1 MARNRE
7 RDHRYREQRSHIS
20 GECLVTQH
28 SVQMRAAS
36 DEATVLLVDDDADF
50 RDSVTALLSSV
61 GLNVK
66 PFGSIAELLDS
77 SLPDVVSCLV
87 LDVRLPRLSGLDFQ
101 AELAKANNTIPII
114 LMTGYGDV
122 PMSVKAMKLGAVDF
136 LIKPFRDQDLLDA
149 VTVALERDRKRR
161 EADRQL
167 ADLKSRLDNLTPRER
182 EVMNLVVTGLMN
194 KQIAGQLGVSEG
206 TVKFHRGRVMEK
218 LGARSVADLVKM
230 AERAE

>member
-1 MARNRE
+1 M
-7 RDHRYREQRSHIS
+7 S
-20 GECLVTQH
+20 VTRH
-28 SVQMRAAS
+28 SVQLRAAP
-36 DEATVLLVDDDADF
+36 DDATVLLVDDDADF
-50 RDSVTALLSSV
+50 RDSLTALLSSV

-66 PFGSIAELLDS
+66 SFGSIVELLDS

-167 ADLKSRLDNLTPRER
+167 AELKSRINNLTPRER
-182 EVMNLVVTGLMN
+182 EVMTLVVRGLMN
-194 KQIAGQLGVSEG
+194 KQIAGRLGVSEG

-218 LGARSVADLVKM
+218 LGVRSVADLVKM

>member
-1 MARNRE
+1 MTR
-7 RDHRYREQRSHIS
+7 
-20 GECLVTQH
+20 H
-28 SVQMRAAS
+28 SVQVRAAS
-36 DEATVLLVDDDADF
+36 DDATVLLVDDDADF
-50 RDSVTALLSSV
+50 RDSLMALLSSV

-161 EADRQL
+161 EADQQL
-167 ADLKSRLDNLTPRER
+167 ADLKSRLNNLTPRER
-182 EVMNLVVTGLMN
+182 EVMTLVVTGLMN
-194 KQIAGQLGVSEG
+194 KQIAGRLGVSEG

-218 LGARSVADLVKM
+218 LGVRSVADLVKM
-230 AERAE
+230 AERVE

>member
-1 MARNRE
+1 
-7 RDHRYREQRSHIS
+7 
-20 GECLVTQH
+20 VTQH

-36 DEATVLLVDDDADF
+36 DEATVLLVDDDVDF
-50 RDSVTALLSSV
+50 RDSMTALLSSV

-149 VTVALERDRKRR
+149 VTIALERDRKRR
-161 EADRQL
+161 EANRKS

-182 EVMNLVVTGLMN
+182 EVMTLVVTGLMN

>member
-1 MARNRE
+1 M
-7 RDHRYREQRSHIS
+7 
-20 GECLVTQH
+20 TQH

-36 DEATVLLVDDDADF
+36 DEATVLLVDDDVDF
-50 RDSVTALLSSV
+50 RDSMTALLSSV

-149 VTVALERDRKRR
+149 VTIALERDRKRR
-161 EADRQL
+161 EANRKS

-182 EVMNLVVTGLMN
+182 EVMTLVVTGLMN

>member
-1 MARNRE
+1 
-7 RDHRYREQRSHIS
+7 
-20 GECLVTQH
+20 VTQH
-28 SVQMRAAS
+28 SAQRRAAS
-36 DEATVLLVDDDADF
+36 DEATVLLVDDEADF
-50 RDSVTALLSSV
+50 RDSMTSLLTSV
-61 GLNVK
+61 GLKVK
-66 PFGSIAELLDS
+66 PFGSIADLLDS

-114 LMTGYGDV
+114 IMTGYGDI

-161 EADRQL
+161 EADRK
-167 ADLKSRLDNLTPRER
+167 AAELKSRLDNLTPRER
-182 EVMNLVVTGLMN
+182 EVMTLVVTGLLN
-194 KQIAGQLGVSEG
+194 KQIAGRLGVGEG

-218 LGARSVADLVKM
+218 LGVRSVAELVKI
-230 AERAE
+230 AECAE

>member
-1 MARNRE
+1 MTR
-7 RDHRYREQRSHIS
+7 
-20 GECLVTQH
+20 H
-28 SVQMRAAS
+28 SVQVRAAS
-36 DEATVLLVDDDADF
+36 DDATVLLVDDDADF
-50 RDSVTALLSSV
+50 RDSLMALLSSV

-114 LMTGYGDV
+114 LVTGYGDV

-161 EADRQL
+161 EADQQL
-167 ADLKSRLDNLTPRER
+167 ADLKSRLNNLTPRER
-182 EVMNLVVTGLMN
+182 EVMTLVVTGLMN
-194 KQIAGQLGVSEG
+194 KQIAGRLGVSEG

-218 LGARSVADLVKM
+218 LGVRSVADLVKM
-230 AERAE
+230 AERVE

>member
-1 MARNRE
+1 MTR
-7 RDHRYREQRSHIS
+7 
-20 GECLVTQH
+20 H
-28 SVQMRAAS
+28 SVQVRAAS
-36 DEATVLLVDDDADF
+36 DDATVLLVDDDADF
-50 RDSVTALLSSV
+50 RDSLMALLSSV

-114 LMTGYGDV
+114 LVTGYGDV

-149 VTVALERDRKRR
+149 VTVALERDRQRR
-161 EADRQL
+161 EADQQL
-167 ADLKSRLDNLTPRER
+167 ADLKSRLNNLTPRER
-182 EVMNLVVTGLMN
+182 EVMTLVVTGLMN
-194 KQIAGQLGVSEG
+194 KQIAGRLGVSEG

-218 LGARSVADLVKM
+218 LGVRSVADLVKM

>member
-1 MARNRE
+1 MSGARS
-7 RDHRYREQRSHIS
+7 QISGARSHIS

-50 RDSVTALLSSV
+50 RDSMTALLSSV
-61 GLNVK
+61 GFNVK

-101 AELAKANNTIPII
+101 AELEKAINPIPLT
-114 LMTGYGDV
+114 LMPGFGDV

-149 VTVALERDRKRR
+149 VTIALERDRKRR

-167 ADLKSRLDNLTPRER
+167 AEVKSRLDSLTPRER

>member
-136 LIKPFRDQDLLDA
+136 LIKPFRDQDLLD
-149 VTVALERDRKRR
+149 RK
-161 EADRQL
+161 
-167 ADLKSRLDNLTPRER
+167 S
-182 EVMNLVVTGLMN
+182 VV
-194 KQIAGQLGVSEG
+194 
-206 TVKFHRGRVMEK
+206 
-218 LGARSVADLVKM
+218 
-230 AERAE
+230 

>member
-1 MARNRE
+1 M
-7 RDHRYREQRSHIS
+7 
-20 GECLVTQH
+20 
-28 SVQMRAAS
+28 
-36 DEATVLLVDDDADF
+36 
-50 RDSVTALLSSV
+50 TALLSSV

-66 PFGSIAELLDS
+66 PFGSIADLLDS
-77 SLPDVVSCLV
+77 SPPDVISCLV

-167 ADLKSRLDNLTPRER
+167 ADLKSRLNNLTPRER
-182 EVMNLVVTGLMN
+182 EAMSLVVMGLMN
-194 KQIAGQLGVSEG
+194 KQIAAHLGVSEG
-206 TVKFHRGRVMEK
+206 SVKFHRGRLMEK

>member
-1 MARNRE
+1 M
-7 RDHRYREQRSHIS
+7 
-20 GECLVTQH
+20 TQH

-77 SLPDVVSCLV
+77 SLPNVVSCLV

>member
-1 MARNRE
+1 M
-7 RDHRYREQRSHIS
+7 
-20 GECLVTQH
+20 TQH
-28 SVQMRAAS
+28 SVQVRAAY
-36 DEATVLLVDDDADF
+36 DEATVLVVDDDADV

-66 PFGSIAELLDS
+66 PFCSISDLLEC

-114 LMTGYGDV
+114 LITGYGDV

-149 VTVALERDRKRR
+149 VTVALERDRNRR
-161 EADRQL
+161 ETDRQL
-167 ADLKSRLDNLTPRER
+167 AELKSRLDSLTSRER
-182 EVMNLVVTGLMN
+182 EVMTLVVKGLMN
-194 KQIAGQLGVSEG
+194 KQIAGRLGVTEG
-206 TVKFHRGRVMEK
+206 TVKFHRGRVMDK
-218 LGARSVADLVKM
+218 LGVRSVADLVKM
-230 AERAE
+230 AERVE

>member
-1 MARNRE
+1 M
-7 RDHRYREQRSHIS
+7 
-20 GECLVTQH
+20 TQH
-28 SVQMRAAS
+28 SAQRRAAS
-36 DEATVLLVDDDADF
+36 DEATVLLVDDEADF
-50 RDSVTALLSSV
+50 RDSMTSLLTSV
-61 GLNVK
+61 GLKVK
-66 PFGSIAELLDS
+66 PFGSIADLLDS

-114 LMTGYGDV
+114 IMTGYGDI

-161 EADRQL
+161 EADRK
-167 ADLKSRLDNLTPRER
+167 AAELKSRLDNLTPRER
-182 EVMNLVVTGLMN
+182 EVMTLVVTGLLN
-194 KQIAGQLGVSEG
+194 KQIAGRLGVGEG

-218 LGARSVADLVKM
+218 LGVRSVAELVKI
-230 AERAE
+230 AECAE